1 MKRIVSMLL
10 ALLLCASFAFGAGT
24 QALAYDS
31 GEDRPSIVICEDIIV
46 GDLLNIGNGYSCSVM
61 KIPVSKAASGYTDK
75 VKSVVFAD
83 ILSHEKLDVLASF
96 EVTASGMYSPVDK
109 TSVITGLEVSY
120 NGAPDGITFEKIVDL
135 DCACLVISY
144 CGVQIATLNYRISYN
159 GNIEQS

>member
-1 MKRIVSMLL
+1 M
-10 ALLLCASFAFGAGT
+10 
-24 QALAYDS
+24 
-31 GEDRPSIVICEDIIV
+31 
-46 GDLLNIGNGYSCSVM
+46 
-61 KIPVSKAASGYTDK
+61 
-75 VKSVVFAD
+75 AD

-120 NGAPDGITFEKIVDL
+120 NGAADGITFEKIVDL